1 MVAGAFPAEVP
12 AALMEGVLKAMLMTK
27 NKIVMNVLMLGVM
40 VSGGGLLTQH
50 TAEGQQTE
58 KEQDRNKPANRQ
70 VAKTDLDRLQGVWAV
85 VSIER
90 RGGKPSKLDKAVFM
104 VDGKRACWQT
114 SDSEIQ
120 GGLYLETSTNP
131 KAYDLAM
138 ITRTIEGI
146 YSLDNDTTLR
156 LCYDLGIEA
165 KRPDRFATEK
175 GSQQVLVLLK
185 RIHGREVF
193 PFRLADGTRA
203 FPKRIE
209 REE

>member
-1 MVAGAFPAEVP
+1 MLARAFPAEIP

-27 NKIVMNVLMLGVM
+27 IKTVLTVIMVGV
-40 VSGGGLLTQH
+40 VVFGGGLLTQH
-50 TAEGQQTE
+50 TAEGQQTK

-70 VAKTDLDRLQGVWAV
+70 VAKADLERLQGVWAV
-85 VSIER
+85 VSIEH
-90 RGGKPSKLDKAVFM
+90 GGKPSKLDKAVFM
-104 VDGKRACWQT
+104 VDWKRACWQT

-138 ITRTIEGI
+138 STRTSEGI
-146 YSLDNDTTLR
+146 YSLDNDTLR
-156 LCYDLGIEA
+156 LCYDMGTEA

-203 FPKRIE
+203 FPTMIE
-209 REE
+209 REK